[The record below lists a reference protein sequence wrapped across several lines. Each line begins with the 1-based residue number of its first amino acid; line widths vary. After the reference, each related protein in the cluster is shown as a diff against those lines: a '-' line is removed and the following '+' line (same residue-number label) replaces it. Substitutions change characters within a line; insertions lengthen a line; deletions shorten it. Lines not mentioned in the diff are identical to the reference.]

1 MNNRVAN
8 WIKNTGIGTWI
19 VGFIVGIIIGN
30 EISYS
35 FMWSTAI
42 TYWLYSFIIGMVFFG
57 FAEII
62 ELLEHIHSSNQDIQ
76 KKNYYMYRDLSD
88 IKSHLTKNE

>member
-1 MNNRVAN
+1 
-8 WIKNTGIGTWI
+8 
-19 VGFIVGIIIGN
+19 
-30 EISYS
+30 
-35 FMWSTAI
+35 
-42 TYWLYSFIIGMVFFG
+42 MVFFG